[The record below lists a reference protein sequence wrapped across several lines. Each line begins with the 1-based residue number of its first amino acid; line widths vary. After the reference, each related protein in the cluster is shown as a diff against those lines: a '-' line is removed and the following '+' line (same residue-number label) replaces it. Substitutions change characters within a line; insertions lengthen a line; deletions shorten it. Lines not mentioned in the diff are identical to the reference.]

1 MHEDDPSGQVK
12 FLDRNPP
19 DFPEAEARRI
29 ALELYGLEG
38 EFTPL
43 ESERD
48 ANFHIQ
54 TQKRGGFVLKIA
66 NAGDQAADIDF
77 ETQALRYIQRQD
89 ANFPVPRVVPTRKGE
104 AFTTVAGPEG
114 AQHWVHALSYLPGTP
129 FAEAAQTPALWRSL
143 GAAIARLDLA
153 LRGFFHPQARR
164 YILWD
169 LTRCSDLR
177 PHTAH
182 IADAAA
188 RRNVESILGHMGETV
203 LPRLASMRHQVIH
216 ADANP
221 DNALADPGGS
231 PTVAGMIDFGDMV
244 YAPLVTEPAIAADL
258 QCMLTERGLDN
269 LCGLVAGY
277 DGVLPLEADEIDLLY
292 DLLLARRAATAV
304 IIAWRKANTPDQSPY
319 LLDREQ
325 LTWDAIDNFRSLG
338 RAAVS
343 QRLRDACR
351 FPAYSAQEGGEASP
365 DEAEALLARR
375 RRALGKHLSLFY
387 SQPLHFERGRG
398 PWLYTPQGEAFLDAY
413 NNVPVVGHG
422 HPHVVRAIS
431 RQAAALNTNTRYL
444 YRVILD
450 YAERLAGLLPG
461 DLSVC
466 AFVNSG
472 SEADDIAW
480 RMAQFVTGA
489 GGALVMEHAYHGITQ
504 VTADLSS
511 SEWRRQPPR
520 HVRTLLVPDSYR
532 GLHRRGEP
540 DLAQRYAADAD
551 RAIAELAEEDLKPTA
566 FVVDTALVSCGIPEV
581 PEGYLAAVVE
591 KVRAAGGFFIA
602 DEVQAGF
609 GRCSPHL
616 WGFEAHG
623 VIPDIV
629 TMGKPV
635 GNGFPLGVIAT
646 RPEILDAFVAETELF
661 STFGGNPVACAAGMA
676 VLDVIEREGLL
687 ARAQQTGDY
696 LRQGLRALMDRHAWI
711 GDVRGVGLLVGVEL
725 VRDRDTR
732 EPAAEQA
739 ARVLDLMREQR
750 VLIGRT
756 GPHANVLKIR
766 PPLVFE
772 SKHADLL
779 IGALDTSLAKL

>member
-1 MHEDDPSGQVK
+1 MHENDPSGDVK

-19 DFPEAEARRI
+19 LIPEADARRI

-48 ANFHIQ
+48 ANFHIR
-54 TQKRGGFVLKIA
+54 TEKRGGFVLKIA
-66 NAGDQAADIDF
+66 NAGVQAADIDF

-89 ANFPVPRVVPTRKGE
+89 PDFPVPRVVPTREGDDYDS
-104 AFTTVAGPEG
+104 VAVPEG
-114 AQHWVHALSYLPGTP
+114 TQHWVHALSYLSGKP
-129 FAEAAQTPALWRSL
+129 FAEAPQTPALWRSL

-169 LTRCSDLR
+169 LTRCLDLR
-177 PHTAH
+177 PHTGH

-188 RRNVESILGHMGETV
+188 RRNVESILDHMAQAV
-203 LPRLASMRHQVIH
+203 LPRLTSMRHQVIH

-231 PTVAGMIDFGDMV
+231 PTVAGIIDFGDMV
-244 YAPLVTEPAIAADL
+244 YAPLITGPAMAADL
-258 QCMLTERGLDN
+258 QCMLDEQGLDN

-292 DLLLARRAATAV
+292 DLLLARRAITGM
-304 IIAWRKANTPDQSPY
+304 IIAYRKAMTPDQPPY

-325 LTWDAIDNFRSLG
+325 LTWEAIDNFLSLG

-343 QRLRDACR
+343 QRLREACR
-351 FPAYSAQEGGEASP
+351 FPAYGAQEGEQAAP
-365 DEAEALLARR
+365 DDAEPLLARR
-375 RRALGKHLSLFY
+375 RRALGEHLSLFY
-387 SQPLHFERGRG
+387 SKPLHFERGRG
-398 PWLYTPQGEAFLDAY
+398 PWLYTPQGEAYLDAY
-413 NNVPVVGHG
+413 NNVAVVGHG
-422 HPHVVRAIS
+422 HPHVVRAIG

-450 YAERLAGLLPG
+450 YAERLTASLPG

-472 SEADDIAW
+472 SEANDIAW
-480 RMAQFVTGA
+480 RMAQFATGA

-511 SEWRRQPPR
+511 SEWRGEPPS
-520 HVRTLLVPDSYR
+520 HVRTLLVPDPYR
-532 GLHRRGEP
+532 GPHRSGEP
-540 DLAQRYAADAD
+540 DLGKSYAADAD
-551 RAIAELAEEDLKPTA
+551 RAIAALAKEGLQPAA
-566 FVVDTALVSCGIPEV
+566 FMVDTGFVSCGIPQV

-591 KVRAAGGFFIA
+591 KVRAAGGLFIA

-609 GRCSPHL
+609 GRCSPHM
-616 WGFEAHG
+616 WGFSAHG

-676 VLDVIEREGLL
+676 VLDVIERQGLL
-687 ARAQQTGDY
+687 AHAQETGET
-696 LRQGLRALMDRHAWI
+696 LRRDLRALMDRHAWI
-711 GDVRGVGLLVGVEL
+711 GDVRGLGLLVGVEL

-732 EPAAEQA
+732 EPAADEA